1 MNILS
6 YRTSFRAWW
15 LNEAADFDG
24 NANHIVLYSI
34 KKTVNYKKLIYKKS
48 IVTFTFITLKKKQG
62 NLIGENFGENYSSA
76 RKYLVTFPQRKI
88 SPVIFGSNHFLT
100 FLLSLILWINQ

>member
-34 KKTVNYKKLIYKKS
+34 KKQLNVEKADLQKVRRDFYFHNAQEKTEKPYRGKLRGKLF
-48 IVTFTFITLKKKQG
+48 VM
-62 NLIGENFGENYSSA
+62 
-76 RKYLVTFPQRKI
+76 
-88 SPVIFGSNHFLT
+88 
-100 FLLSLILWINQ
+100 

>member
-24 NANHIVLYSI
+24 NANHIVLYRI
-34 KKTVNYKKLIYKKS
+34 KKQLNVEKADLQKVRRDFYFHNAQEKAGKPYRGKLRGKLF
-48 IVTFTFITLKKKQG
+48 VM
-62 NLIGENFGENYSSA
+62 
-76 RKYLVTFPQRKI
+76 
-88 SPVIFGSNHFLT
+88 
-100 FLLSLILWINQ
+100 

>member
-24 NANHIVLYSI
+24 NTNHIVLYSI
-34 KKTVNYKKLIYKKS
+34 KKQLNVEKADLQKVNRDFYFHNAQEKAGKPYR
-48 IVTFTFITLKKKQG
+48 G
-62 NLIGENFGENYSSA
+62 
-76 RKYLVTFPQRKI
+76 
-88 SPVIFGSNHFLT
+88 
-100 FLLSLILWINQ
+100 